1 MRDYSPLFNQGLYS
15 IVATPAVTHFRKPA
29 VVPLVVLPP
38 APTQENS
45 VQARRSRRIANG
57 RSFLHLNK
65 TSVNTDEDSF
75 KVPSIPRTATG
86 LTFQSSSRAS
96 SSSSAKPSSPSSPSR
111 RALPL
116 AKPAPISSLPAIPIS
131 TAPTTSTS
139 TPSSPIASSA
149 ALAPSASS
157 SSDAR
162 RKHASLSPSFFST
175 RTNLPAESVLSDFL
189 MGLTASPS
197 ALPSTPAAVAA
208 PRPKEEKE
216 SVRSVST
223 GYRKRKRQ
231 DALHALE
238 GRGSRGTSSRRRDR
252 APSSSHQHQH
262 HHITSFMPSIL
273 HEVEVEEAEDPMKL
287 LFEEAA
293 AAGYAASSFR
303 SPTTKHHLYRSH
315 LSFGST
321 AAASSSPHAFAI
333 KPPSRDSN
341 AIFSAA
347 SSVAPKTR
355 SSSGMLLMSPTTPCF
370 SVSYP
375 GEDSLSAP
383 SGPPRRASTGTGSG
397 ASKGCGWGTNFI
409 DLVDDDAASSVWRW
423 SHVA

>member
-15 IVATPAVTHFRKPA
+15 IITTPAVTHFRKPA

-75 KVPSIPRTATG
+75 KVPSLPRTATG
-86 LTFQSSSRAS
+86 MTFQSSRRG
-96 SSSSAKPSSPSSPSR
+96 SSSSAKSSASSPSR

-116 AKPAPISSLPAIPIS
+116 PKPAPLSSLPAIPIS

-139 TPSSPIASSA
+139 TPSSPVASSA
-149 ALAPSASS
+149 ALAPSASES
-157 SSDAR
+157 SSAR
-162 RKHASLSPSFFST
+162 RKHASLAPSFFST
-175 RTNLPAESVLSDFL
+175 RTHLPAESVLSDFL
-189 MGLTASPS
+189 MDLTSSPS
-197 ALPSTPAAVAA
+197 ALPSTPA
-208 PRPKEEKE
+208 RPAHKEEKE

-223 GYRKRKRQ
+223 GYRKRRHQ
-231 DALHALE
+231 DALYALE

-252 APSSSHQHQH
+252 APRTSD

-287 LFEEAA
+287 LLEDAV
-293 AAGYAASSFR
+293 AGCAASSFR

-315 LSFGST
+315 LSFGSAV
-321 AAASSSPHAFAI
+321 AAPHAFAI

-341 AIFSAA
+341 AIFSGA
-347 SSVAPKTR
+347 SSAAPKTR
-355 SSSGMLLMSPTTPCF
+355 SSNGMLMSPTTPCF

-375 GEDSLSAP
+375 GEDSLSAL
-383 SGPPRRASTGTGSG
+383 SGPPRRASTGPSSG
-397 ASKGCGWGTNFI
+397 ASKGCGWGMNFI
-409 DLVDDDAASSVWRW
+409 DLDDDAASSVWRW